1 MPPVN
6 PETVQRLR
14 SDVLDPLRQRFAG
27 RDELIELLALVLVA
41 GENLLIVGPPGTAK
55 SELVAE
61 LARRLDG
68 RYFEYLLTR
77 FTEPSELFGPVDI
90 TRLREGEIT
99 TRTRGMLP
107 EAEIAFLD
115 EVFNAGSAILNTL
128 LGILDNGV
136 FRRAG
141 ETRRAPLI
149 SVLGATNSVPDDP
162 ELRALEDRF
171 AVRIEVDLLGDRQ
184 IGTLL
189 ERGWAIERSRLSP
202 RGDNDAHTSF
212 SCDELRELHRAVAA
226 CDVTAVRPPL
236 ETAIRRAR
244 AGGVRLS
251 DRRAVKLQRLA
262 AASAVLCGRV
272 TALPTD
278 LWPLRYIWERSDD
291 RPILEEIVD
300 ELTVAS
306 DDGAGD
312 ERTHPLLDSGRPP
325 GELLERL
332 CALEGEVE
340 ELAEQVV
347 SERFDD
353 LHTRLQDLDSQR
365 RWCRPRSEGET
376 EQLRELGERLE
387 SLATTLVRKEGG
399 E

>member
-171 AVRIEVDLLGDRQ
+171 AVRRRPARQ
-184 IGTLL
+184 
-189 ERGWAIERSRLSP
+189 RGLSP
-202 RGDNDAHTSF
+202 HGQHALLLSEDPRHPSF
-212 SCDELRELHRAVAA
+212 VA
-226 CDVTAVRPPL
+226 
-236 ETAIRRAR
+236 
-244 AGGVRLS
+244 G
-251 DRRAVKLQRLA
+251 
-262 AASAVLCGRV
+262 
-272 TALPTD
+272 
-278 LWPLRYIWERSDD
+278 
-291 RPILEEIVD
+291 
-300 ELTVAS
+300 
-306 DDGAGD
+306 
-312 ERTHPLLDSGRPP
+312 
-325 GELLERL
+325 
-332 CALEGEVE
+332 
-340 ELAEQVV
+340 
-347 SERFDD
+347 
-353 LHTRLQDLDSQR
+353 
-365 RWCRPRSEGET
+365 
-376 EQLRELGERLE
+376 
-387 SLATTLVRKEGG
+387 
-399 E
+399 

>member
-1 MPPVN
+1 MPPSASEIV
-6 PETVQRLR
+6 PRLR
-14 SDVLDPLRQRFAG
+14 DAVLRPLRERFAG
-27 RDELIELLALVLVA
+27 RDELIELMALVLVA

-61 LARRLDG
+61 FARRVHG

-90 TRLREGEIT
+90 ARLREGEVT

-128 LGILDNGV
+128 LGILNDGV

-141 ETRRAPLI
+141 ETRQSPLI
-149 SVLGATNSVPDDP
+149 SVLGATNSIPDDP

-171 AVRIEVDLLGDRQ
+171 TVRVEVDLLEDRQ
-184 IGTLL
+184 IGKLL
-189 ERGWAIERSRLSP
+189 ERGWAIESSRLSAQ
-202 RGDNDAHTSF
+202 NDGAPATAPV
-212 SCDELRELHRAVAA
+212 SCDEIRVLHRAVAA
-226 CDVTAVRPPL
+226 CDVASIRSPL
-236 ETAIRRAR
+236 ETAIRRIR
-244 AGGVRLS
+244 AGGVFLS

-262 AASAVLCGRV
+262 AASAVLCGR
-272 TALPTD
+272 TKALAAD
-278 LWPLRYIWERSDD
+278 LWPLRYLWERSED
-291 RPILEEIVD
+291 RSLLDEIVD
-300 ELTVAS
+300 ELTS
-306 DDGAGD
+306 TDAGD
-312 ERTHPLLDSGRPP
+312 EETHPLLDSGRPP
-325 GELLERL
+325 AELLERL

-340 ELAEQVV
+340 ELAEPII

-353 LHTRLQDLDSQR
+353 LHTRLQDLDSER
-365 RWCRPRSEGET
+365 RWCRPRSEGEAD
-376 EQLRELGERLE
+376 QLRELSQRLE
-387 SLATTLVRKEGG
+387 SLTTTLVRKEDA